1 MTEKSKVVMG
11 RFAPSPSGRMHLGNV
26 YCALIAWL
34 SARSA
39 GGEIILRIEDLDPD
53 RCRPEYAA
61 LLEEDLR
68 WLGLDW
74 DAGGVEDPSFLQ
86 SARAGIYA
94 EHYGRLEAQGL
105 LYPCFCTRAQRAASA
120 PHLCDGRI
128 IYSGRCRD
136 LPPGEAGRLYAQR
149 DPAIRLRT
157 PEKERFFFNDT
168 FCGPQSG
175 AYAEYG
181 DFIVRRSDGVY
192 AYQLAVVVDD
202 ALMGVNQ
209 VVRGRDLLD
218 STPQQ
223 LLLYRLLGFRPPS
236 FCHIPLLLS
245 PDGRRL
251 SKRERDLDMNVL
263 RQRRPEEIIGR
274 LAALCGLLERYEPIQ
289 VRDLIA
295 LFDLKK
301 LPRHDIIVSDPFWE

>member
-1 MTEKSKVVMG
+1 MTAAVTRG

-26 YCALIAWL
+26 FCALMAWL

-39 GGEIILRIEDLDPD
+39 GGEMVLRIEDLDPD

-61 LLEEDLR
+61 LLESDLR

-74 DAGGVEDPSFLQ
+74 DMGGMAVPGYSQ
-86 SARAGIYA
+86 SQRSEIYREYYRA
-94 EHYGRLEAQGL
+94 LEQQGL

-120 PHLCDGRI
+120 PHLSDGRM
-128 IYSGRCRD
+128 IYSGHCRN
-136 LPPGEAGRLYAQR
+136 LPPQEAARLQTLR
-149 DPAIRLRT
+149 RPAIRLRV
-157 PEKERFFFNDT
+157 PETDFAFQDALLGTQR
-168 FCGPQSG
+168 G
-175 AYAEYG
+175 AYGALG

-202 ALMGVNQ
+202 ALMGITQ

-223 LLLYRLLGFRPPS
+223 ILLYRLLGFSPPS

-245 PDGRRL
+245 SDGRRL
-251 SKRERDLDMNVL
+251 SKRDRDLDLGRL
-263 RQRRPEEIIGR
+263 RESRPEEIIGR
-274 LAALCGLLERYEPIQ
+274 LAVLGGLLERYEP
-289 VRDLIA
+289 VRARDLIPV
-295 LFDLKK
+295 FDVEK
-301 LPRHDIIVSDPFWE
+301 LPRGDIIVTETDFPV